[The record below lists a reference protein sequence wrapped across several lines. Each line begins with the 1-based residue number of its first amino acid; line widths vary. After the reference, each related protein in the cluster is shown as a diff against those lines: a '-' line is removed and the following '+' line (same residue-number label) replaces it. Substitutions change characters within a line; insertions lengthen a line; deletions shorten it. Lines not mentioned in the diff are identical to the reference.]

1 MKIYDILGVNPN
13 ASINEIRQAYQ
24 QKLKQIDM
32 SKNINE
38 YQDLREAYNLALKQI
53 RTNGTIPEEVIST
66 SQNNSFITEEE
77 IKIDESPEPG
87 EKESVV
93 PVSVELKVT
102 EIAQET
108 QGNSFEI
115 SFVSFLDKKEFYTNF
130 SNWENLLHPFILNGR
145 FLLT

>member
-1 MKIYDILGVNPN
+1 MKIYDILGVSPN
-13 ASINEIRQAYQ
+13 ASIDEIRQAYQ

-53 RTNGTIPEEVIST
+53 RTNETIPEEVIST

-87 EKESVV
+87 EK
-93 PVSVELKVT
+93 
-102 EIAQET
+102 
-108 QGNSFEI
+108 
-115 SFVSFLDKKEFYTNF
+115 
-130 SNWENLLHPFILNGR
+130 NLLFLFQLN
-145 FLLT
+145 

>member
-1 MKIYDILGVNPN
+1 MNIKIL
-13 ASINEIRQAYQ
+13 
-24 QKLKQIDM
+24 
-32 SKNINE
+32 
-38 YQDLREAYNLALKQI
+38 EAYNLALKQI

-77 IKIDESPEPG
+77 IKIDESPETG

-108 QGNSFEI
+108 QGNSLKFHLCH
-115 SFVSFLDKKEFYTNF
+115 F
-130 SNWENLLHPFILNGR
+130 
-145 FLLT
+145 